1 MAKADISIT
10 LHRDDGG
17 TDYTTFSPGKMLRG
31 TVMIM
36 PDSDVN
42 CEHLYV
48 HLGWH
53 TEGRG
58 TRFTQKVETRDLFQ
72 GTLSAGRPMTREFDF
87 VLPASPWSY
96 DGHYISIVWTVTAQL
111 DVRWAKDPQ
120 HSEVIVLRPSATPTS
135 ESTW

>member
-1 MAKADISIT
+1 MAKADISMTIQ
-10 LHRDDGG
+10 HDDGAG
-17 TDYTTFSPGKMLRG
+17 YTTFAPGQQLRG
-31 TVMIM
+31 TVMVV

-58 TRFTQKVETRDLFQ
+58 TRFTQKVETRDLYQ
-72 GTLSAGRPMTREFDF
+72 GTLNAGRPYTREFDF

-96 DGHYISIVWTVTAQL
+96 DGHYISIVWEVTAQL

-120 HSEVIVLRPSATPTS
+120 YSERIELRPLAKTS
-135 ESTW
+135 SEGSW